1 MEITMKKQ
9 LLIIDDNEMLLGL
22 MNYCYSEKF
31 ELFLCQSLNEAKGY
45 LKNGLFPDAIVTDLN
60 LPDED
65 GKSFISYLKTNP
77 LYINTPLIVLSGEEK
92 SQSRIE
98 CLKLG
103 ADDYVMK
110 PFHPEEL
117 EIRIEKQLSAVPAS
131 TSSLSLNFEGNRKD
145 DSDNGSFL
153 TPKSSF
159 RKRAFDIMVAGSALL
174 VLSPI
179 LLIVAI
185 LIKLDSKGPVFFFSK
200 RIGAGYKVF
209 ELYKFRTMRTGAE
222 KEIKNMA
229 HLNMYETEKQEENPE
244 TDGNLIDDSGWKNE
258 DKLLDSQNQESAF
271 LKFKND
277 PRITKLG
284 AFLRNT
290 SIDEIPQLINII
302 KGDMSLVGNRP
313 LPLYEA
319 EKLTK
324 DESVARFLAPAGLT
338 GLWQVT
344 KRGKG
349 ELSAKERQDLDNTY
363 AYRHDWKFDLTLIA
377 KTVPAL
383 FQSEK
388 M

>member
-1 MEITMKKQ
+1 MKKK

-22 MNYCYSEKF
+22 MNHCYNEVF
-31 ELFLCQSLNEAKGY
+31 ELFLCQSLKEANDI

-65 GKSFISYLKTNP
+65 GKGFISYLKTNP
-77 LYINTPLIVLSGEEK
+77 LYLNIPLIVLSGEEK

-103 ADDYVMK
+103 ADDYVVK

-117 EIRIEKQLSAVPAS
+117 QLRIEKQLSAVPAS
-131 TSSLSLNFEGNRKD
+131 AALNVEGNSKN
-145 DSDNGSFL
+145 DSENGNFL

-159 RKRAFDIMVAGSALL
+159 RKRAFDIFVAGAALL

-209 ELYKFRTMRTGAE
+209 ELYKFRTMRSGAE

-229 HLNMYETEKQEENPE
+229 HLNMYETETQEVNVE
-244 TDGNLIDDSGWKNE
+244 TNGNLIDDSGWKNE
-258 DKLLDSQNQESAF
+258 ENLLDAQNQKSAF

-324 DESVARFLAPAGLT
+324 DDSIARFLAPAGLT

-344 KRGKG
+344 KRGQG

>member
-1 MEITMKKQ
+1 MKKR

-22 MNYCYSEKF
+22 INHCFSSTF
-31 ELFLCQSLNEAKGY
+31 ELFLHKSIADAKIA
-45 LKNGLFPDAIVTDLN
+45 LQNGLFPDAIITDLN

-65 GKSFISYLKTNP
+65 GKSFISYLKSNP
-77 LYINTPLIVLSGEEK
+77 LYCNIPLIVLSGDEK
-92 SQSRIE
+92 SESRIE

-103 ADDYVMK
+103 ADDYIMK

-117 EIRIEKQLSAVPAS
+117 ALRIEKQLSNNPQHS
-131 TSSLSLNFEGNRKD
+131 LGLSLNFEGNGKD
-145 DSDNGSFL
+145 NSKEKSFFL

-159 RKRAFDIMVAGSALL
+159 RKRLFDILVAGSALII
-174 VLSPI
+174 LSPV
-179 LLIVAI
+179 LLVVAI
-185 LIKLDSKGPVFFFSK
+185 LIKLDSKGPIFFLSK

-229 HLNMYETEKQEENPE
+229 HLNMYESVNEEVSLSKS
-244 TDGNLIDDSGWKNE
+244 GNLIDDSGWKDENS
-258 DKLLDSQNQESAF
+258 LLESQNQKSAF

-363 AYRHDWKFDLTLIA
+363 AHQHNWKFDLTLIF

>member
-1 MEITMKKQ
+1 MKKQ

-22 MNYCYSEKF
+22 MNHCYGETF
-31 ELFLCQSLNEAKGY
+31 ELFLCNSLNEAKGL
-45 LKNGLFPDAIVTDLN
+45 LKSGLFPDAIVTDLN
-60 LPDED
+60 LPNED
-65 GKSFISYLKTNP
+65 GKGFISFLKTNP
-77 LYINTPLIVLSGEEK
+77 LYFYIPLIILSGDEK

-103 ADDYVMK
+103 ADDYVVK

-117 EIRIEKQLSAVPAS
+117 QLRIEKQVGVAAS
-131 TSSLSLNFEGNRKD
+131 LVASLNLNLEEKCKKDSGNGD
-145 DSDNGSFL
+145 FL

-159 RKRAFDIMVAGSALL
+159 RKRAFDIFVAGSALL

-209 ELYKFRTMRTGAE
+209 ELYKFRTMCMGAE

-229 HLNMYETEKQEENPE
+229 HLNMYETQITEENVE
-244 TDGNLIDDSGWKNE
+244 TQGNLIDDSGWKNE
-258 DKLLDSQNQESAF
+258 EKLLDAQNQKSAF

-290 SIDEIPQLINII
+290 SIDEIPQLINIL

-324 DESVARFLAPAGLT
+324 DESIARFLAPAGLT

-349 ELSAKERQDLDNTY
+349 ELSAVERQDLDNTY
-363 AYRHDWKFDLTLIA
+363 ANKHDWKFDLRLIA

>member
-1 MEITMKKQ
+1 MKRQ

-22 MNYCYSEKF
+22 MNHCYNEAF
-31 ELFLCQSLNEAKGY
+31 ELFLCQSLGEAMAL

-65 GKSFISYLKTNP
+65 GKGFISYLKTSP
-77 LYINTPLIVLSGEEK
+77 LYINIPLIVLSAEEK

-103 ADDYVMK
+103 ADDYVIK

-117 EIRIEKQLSAVPAS
+117 QLRLEKQLSALPSS
-131 TSSLSLNFEGNRKD
+131 TSMSLNFKENRKD
-145 DSDNGSFL
+145 DSKNGNFL

-159 RKRAFDIMVAGSALL
+159 RKRAFDIFMAGSALL
-174 VLSPI
+174 ILSPI

-185 LIKLDSKGPVFFFSK
+185 FIKLDSNGPVFFFSK

-209 ELYKFRTMRTGAE
+209 ELYKFRTMRSGAE
-222 KEIKNMA
+222 KEIKNMT
-229 HLNMYETEKQEENPE
+229 HLNMYETETQEEIVE
-244 TDGNLIDDSGWKNE
+244 VDGNLIDDSGWKNE
-258 DKLLDSQNQESAF
+258 ENLLDVQNQKSAF

-284 AFLRNT
+284 AFLRNS

-344 KRGKG
+344 KRGNG

-377 KTVPAL
+377 KTFPAL

>member
-1 MEITMKKQ
+1 MT
-9 LLIIDDNEMLLGL
+9 
-22 MNYCYSEKF
+22 
-31 ELFLCQSLNEAKGY
+31 
-45 LKNGLFPDAIVTDLN
+45 
-60 LPDED
+60 
-65 GKSFISYLKTNP
+65 
-77 LYINTPLIVLSGEEK
+77 
-92 SQSRIE
+92 
-98 CLKLG
+98 
-103 ADDYVMK
+103 
-110 PFHPEEL
+110 
-117 EIRIEKQLSAVPAS
+117 
-131 TSSLSLNFEGNRKD
+131 
-145 DSDNGSFL
+145 
-153 TPKSSF
+153 
-159 RKRAFDIMVAGSALL
+159 
-174 VLSPI
+174 SPI

-185 LIKLDSKGPVFFFSK
+185 LIKIDSKGPIFFFSK

-209 ELYKFRTMRTGAE
+209 DLYKFRTMRTGAE
-222 KEIKNMA
+222 KEVSKMG
-229 HLNMYETEKQEENPE
+229 HLNMYQNLQKKIIKT
-244 TDGNLIDDSGWKNE
+244 TDGELISDNGWTNETNLLETKHN
-258 DKLLDSQNQESAF
+258 ESAF

-277 PRITKLG
+277 PRITRLG

-324 DESVARFLAPAGLT
+324 DESAARFLAPAGLT

-349 ELSAKERQDLDNTY
+349 ELSAKEREELDNNY
-363 AYRHDWKFDLTLIA
+363 AFRHNWKFDLTLIA

>member
-1 MEITMKKQ
+1 MEITMKKR

-22 MNYCYSEKF
+22 IKYCFDSTF
-31 ELFLCQSLNEAKGY
+31 DLHLFQSIAEAKTALQEGVY
-45 LKNGLFPDAIVTDLN
+45 PDAIITDLH
-60 LPDED
+60 LPNED
-65 GKSFISYLKTNP
+65 GKTFISYLKNNP
-77 LYINTPLIVLSGEEK
+77 LYINIPLLVLSGEEK
-92 SQSRIE
+92 SESKIE

-103 ADDYVMK
+103 ANDYITK

-117 EIRIEKQLSAVPAS
+117 QIRIEKQLSIAANKSVG
-131 TSSLSLNFEGNRKD
+131 LSLNLEGNGNKKD
-145 DSDNGSFL
+145 DFL
-153 TPKSSF
+153 NPKSSF
-159 RKRAFDIMVAGSALL
+159 RKRIFDIFVAGSALII
-174 VLSPI
+174 LSP
-179 LLIVAI
+179 LLLVVAI
-185 LIKLDSKGPVFFFSK
+185 LIKLDSKGPVFFLSK

-209 ELYKFRTMRTGAE
+209 NLYKFRTMRTGAE
-222 KEIKNMA
+222 KEIKNMT
-229 HLNMYETEKQEENPE
+229 HLNMYETVNQELNSNQ
-244 TDGNLIDDSGWKNE
+244 DGNLIDDSGWRDE
-258 DKLLDSQNQESAF
+258 ESLLDSQNQKSAF
-271 LKFKND
+271 MKFKND

-349 ELSAKERQDLDNTY
+349 ELSAKERQELDNTY
-363 AYRHDWKFDLTLIA
+363 AYKHNWKFDLTLIF

-383 FQSEK
+383 FQTEK

>member
-1 MEITMKKQ
+1 MMKKQ

-22 MNYCYSEKF
+22 MNHCYGETF
-31 ELFLCQSLNEAKGY
+31 ELFLCDSLNEAKGL

-60 LPDED
+60 LPNED
-65 GKSFISYLKTNP
+65 GKSFISYLKTSL
-77 LYINTPLIVLSGEEK
+77 LYINIPLIVLSGEEK

-103 ADDYVMK
+103 ADDYVVK

-117 EIRIEKQLSAVPAS
+117 QLRIEKQLGAVPSSVAS
-131 TSSLSLNFEGNRKD
+131 FRLNIEEKRKKDSENGN
-145 DSDNGSFL
+145 FL

-159 RKRAFDIMVAGSALL
+159 RKRAFDIFVAGSALVL
-174 VLSPI
+174 LSPI

-229 HLNMYETEKQEENPE
+229 HLNIYETKITDENVE
-244 TDGNLIDDSGWKNE
+244 TEGNLIDDSGWKNE
-258 DKLLDSQNQESAF
+258 EKLLDAQNQKSAF

-290 SIDEIPQLINII
+290 SIDEIPQLINIL

-324 DESVARFLAPAGLT
+324 DESIARFLAPAGLT

-349 ELSAKERQDLDNTY
+349 ELSAAERQDLDNTY
-363 AYRHDWKFDLTLIA
+363 ANKHDWKFDLTLIA

>member
-1 MEITMKKQ
+1 MKKQ
-9 LLIIDDNEMLLGL
+9 LLIIDDNKMLLSL
-22 MNYCYSEKF
+22 MKHCYSEMF
-31 ELFLCQSLNEAKGY
+31 ELYLCQSLKEAKGL

-65 GKSFISYLKTNP
+65 GKGFISYLKTNP
-77 LYINTPLIVLSGEEK
+77 LYINIPLIILSGEDR
-92 SQSRIE
+92 SQYRIE

-103 ADDYVMK
+103 ADDYVVK

-117 EIRIEKQLSAVPAS
+117 QLRIKKQLNAVSAS
-131 TSSLSLNFEGNRKD
+131 TASLSLNFEGNRRN
-145 DSDNGSFL
+145 DSDNGNFL

-159 RKRAFDIMVAGSALL
+159 RKRAFDIFVAGSALL

-209 ELYKFRTMRTGAE
+209 ELYKFRTMRMGAE
-222 KEIKNMA
+222 KEIKNIA
-229 HLNMYETEKQEENPE
+229 HLNMYETEIKVENTE
-244 TDGNLIDDSGWKNE
+244 IDGNLIDDLGWKNE
-258 DKLLDSQNQESAF
+258 EKLLDSLNQKSAF

-324 DESVARFLAPAGLT
+324 DESIARFLAPAGLT

-349 ELSAKERQDLDNTY
+349 DLSAKERQELDNIY
-363 AYRHDWKFDLTLIA
+363 AYHHDWKFDLTLIA